1 MEHVVLCPNPYRDL
15 EFRVTLQ
22 AKKLLEE
29 AGYEV
34 LISPLFSD
42 GASGQIPT
50 EIETVPLH
58 LAIREASLLVPF
70 GGDGTIL
77 HAARAAMEYAVP
89 ILGVNLGTKGFMA
102 ELEPEDIG
110 LLTEA
115 AAGMFPLKRRMMLD
129 VMLRRG
135 GEVVYSDSAL
145 NDVVAS
151 GVVQC
156 IRLSA
161 YGDEQ
166 KISEFSGDGIII
178 ATPTGSTAYSMSAG
192 GPLVEPM
199 AENIILTPIC
209 AHVLAAK
216 AFVLAPD
223 RTVTIRPSNLTGR
236 QAILSVDGRRAM
248 ELVEGDEII
257 VKKSGFVTLM
267 ADAGRKSFYDAALE
281 KLGEQK

>member
-1 MEHVVLCPNPYRDL
+1 MAHVVLCPNPFRDL
-15 EFRVTLQ
+15 EFCVTLQ
-22 AKKLLEE
+22 VQALLQQ
-29 AGYEV
+29 AGYQAV
-34 LISPLFSD
+34 ISPLFSD
-42 GASGQIPT
+42 GASGRIPPGIST
-50 EIETVPLH
+50 MPLA
-58 LAIREASLLVPF
+58 LAIQEASLLVPF

-102 ELEPEDIG
+102 ELEPEDIA
-110 LLTEA
+110 LVVDA
-115 AAGMFPLKRRMMLD
+115 AAGKFPLKQRMMLD
-129 VMLRRG
+129 VSLHRN
-135 GEVVYSDSAL
+135 GEEIYSNSAL
-145 NDVVAS
+145 NDVVVS

-161 YGDEQ
+161 YGDGQ

-223 RTVTIRPSNLTGR
+223 RVVTICPSNLTGR

-248 ELVEGDEII
+248 ELQEGDKI
-257 VKKSGFVTLM
+257 VIRKSGFVTLM

-281 KLGEQK
+281 KLGERK